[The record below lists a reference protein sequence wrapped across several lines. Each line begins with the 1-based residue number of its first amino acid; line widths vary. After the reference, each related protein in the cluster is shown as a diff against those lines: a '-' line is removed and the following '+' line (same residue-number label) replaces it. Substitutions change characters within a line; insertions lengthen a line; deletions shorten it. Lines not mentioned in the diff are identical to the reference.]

1 MSSPAGTR
9 FETAVRDFLKA
20 RGLRAVKPVQT
31 KWYDVGD
38 IHVGDDVILQ
48 AKAHRDI
55 LNGIRL
61 GVAGAK
67 DQAERARRRF
77 GFAVVKRPGKSVAS
91 AYVVMSLETL
101 ADLLHSR
108 EETDEVPGSDRA

>member
-9 FETAVRDFLKA
+9 FETAVRDFLRV
-20 RGLRAVKPVQT
+20 RGLRAVKPTQT

-55 LNGIRL
+55 LAGIRL
-61 GVAGAK
+61 GVAGAE
-67 DQAERARRRF
+67 DQAERSRRRF
-77 GFAVVKRPGKSVAS
+77 GFAVVKRPGKSVSS

-101 ADLLHSR
+101 TDLLHSR
-108 EETDEVPGSDRA
+108 EEALDSGHDN